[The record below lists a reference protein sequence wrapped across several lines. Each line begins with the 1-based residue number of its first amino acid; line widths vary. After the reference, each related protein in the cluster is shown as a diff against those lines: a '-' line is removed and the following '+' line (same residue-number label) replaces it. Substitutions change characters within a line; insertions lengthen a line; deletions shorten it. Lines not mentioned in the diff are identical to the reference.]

1 MVSLTL
7 HSPLDYLNFEV
18 NRKTLLL
25 LNFHKCWY
33 LNQFA
38 DVVVVFPLVA
48 VVVKVGLEAHV
59 GLGHRPVDPSFDEGK
74 VRARAA
80 PDLENL

>member
-1 MVSLTL
+1 M
-7 HSPLDYLNFEV
+7 
-18 NRKTLLL
+18 
-25 LNFHKCWY
+25 
-33 LNQFA
+33 
-38 DVVVVFPLVA
+38 VVFPLVA